1 MSMEGKIAIITGAG
15 RGIGRVIA
23 ETFAQRGSSLVIADR
38 QSALAES
45 VAQEINQMLLSRS
58 VTGQRAIAISV
69 DVSDLEQVK
78 KMVDRAL
85 AEYGR
90 VDILVNNAGIT
101 RDSLI
106 VRMDEEDWDQVI
118 DINLKGAWNCC
129 KAIIRPMMKQR
140 YGRIVN
146 ISSVSG
152 LAGQVGQTN
161 YSASKAGMIG
171 LTKALAREVA
181 SRQITVNA
189 VAPGFIPTALTTD
202 LPEDLKEAIL
212 KATPM
217 GRMGTPQEIANAVAF
232 LASDEASYITGQVLS
247 VDGGMVMM

>member
-1 MSMEGKIAIITGAG
+1 MSMDGKIAIITGAG
-15 RGIGRVIA
+15 RGIGRAIA
-23 ETFAQRGSSLVIADR
+23 ETFAQRGSCLVIADL
-38 QSALAES
+38 QGSLAES
-45 VAQEINQMLLSRS
+45 TAQEINQTFTDHGIS
-58 VTGQRAIAISV
+58 GQRAIAISV
-69 DVSDLEQVK
+69 DVSNFEQVK
-78 KMVDRAL
+78 NMVDRTL

-101 RDSLI
+101 RDNLI
-106 VRMDEEDWDQVI
+106 MRMDEADWDQVI

-129 KAIIRPMMKQR
+129 KAVIRPMMKQR

-152 LAGQVGQTN
+152 LAGQAGQTN
-161 YSASKAGMIG
+161 YSASKAGVVG

-189 VAPGFIPTALTTD
+189 VAPGFIPTALTVD
-202 LPEDLKEAIL
+202 LPDDLKEAIL